1 MTLSDRSSP
10 ISVLAKEP
18 ASLSAEDA
26 LTAGWGYAAFAMQV
40 STSTG
45 WGAVIEAAGIGSMEF
60 LGMLMPAAYVV
71 NVAASSDDRNLV
83 LCPLLLELLTAPE
96 KLPDFALGGVLFAL
110 QCGVVGRPA
119 VAAKLLDLDA
129 VAVLMGI
136 LRQASPTELVST
148 AGFSRRPHGGALTAI
163 KDLVETAQAG
173 GADLT
178 PQLLSGGLI
187 DTLMSAL
194 SAVEEVGADHVFGCV
209 VVSSLWTLA
218 LLDGEALRQI
228 EDKLRAIPSALRYLK
243 DSNITHLADFGITT
257 GTYATIVAGELLA
270 LCVALL
276 WTRWI

>member
-83 LCPLLLELLTAPE
+83 LCPLLMDLLRPPE
-96 KLPDFALGGVLFAL
+96 KLPDFALGGVLNAL
-110 QCGVVGRPA
+110 HCGVIGRPA
-119 VAAKLLDLDA
+119 VAAKLLDHGGI
-129 VAVLMGI
+129 AVLMGI
-136 LRQASPTELVST
+136 LRQASPTEWIAT
-148 AGFSRRPHGGALTAI
+148 AGFSRRPHGFALTVVRE
-163 KDLVETAQAG
+163 LVDSAQAG

-178 PQLLSGGLI
+178 AELLSCGYI
-187 DTLMSAL
+187 DTLLSAL
-194 SAVEEVGADHVFGCV
+194 SAAEKVGAENVNAYVICWG
-209 VVSSLWTLA
+209 SLTVPTL
-218 LLDGEALRQI
+218 LIGEALPQI
-228 EDKLRAIPSALRYLK
+228 EDKLRAIPSVLRYLK
-243 DSNITHLADFGITT
+243 DSEIFWVSAFRSTS
-257 GTYATIVAGELLA
+257 GTLATIVAGEHSFILPRFGSL
-270 LCVALL
+270 
-276 WTRWI
+276 I

>member
-96 KLPDFALGGVLFAL
+96 KLPDFALGGVLMAL
-110 QCGVVGRPA
+110 EYGVAGRPA
-119 VAAKLLDLDA
+119 VAAKLLEHDA
-129 VAVLMGI
+129 VAVLVDI
-136 LRQASPTELVST
+136 LRQASPTELIAT
-148 AGFSRRPHGGALTAI
+148 AGFSRRPHGYAFAAM
-163 KDLVETAQAG
+163 KDLVDTAQAG
-173 GADLT
+173 GADFT
-178 PQLLSGGLI
+178 TQLLTSGFI

-194 SAVEEVGADHVFGCV
+194 SAVEEVGADFVSAHV
-209 VVSSLWTLA
+209 VVTGA
-218 LLDGEALRQI
+218 LGIPAMLDGEALPQI
-228 EDKLRAIPSALRYLK
+228 EDKLRAMPSALRYAK
-243 DSNITHLADFGITT
+243 ASKIVTMADFGLTA
-257 GTYATIVAGELLA
+257 GTFATLVAGELHA
-270 LCVALL
+270 L